1 MRRRW
6 WWVVILALVPVVMV
20 SGVLAGILID
30 REVLLD
36 NAPLEGVPAEAVD
49 DFELIAEA
57 WKLIDSVYV
66 DQDALEPPG
75 RAYGAISG
83 MVDGLGD
90 TGHSR
95 FLDPETVQ
103 AQRLITRGEFEGIG
117 AYVEM
122 RDGLVI
128 IVAPIDG
135 SPAQS
140 AGLQAGDVIIEV
152 DGESVAGL
160 PLDEVVARILGP
172 AGTEVSLTVL
182 DPVTGVA
189 SEVSIVRDNVKI
201 HDVSWERL
209 PGTTVGL
216 VRIARFSKG
225 VTDDLLQSLDAME
238 QDGVTALILDLRSN
252 PGGLF
257 VEAVGV
263 ASQFLPD
270 GNVLLERDGEGKITP
285 IPVEPGGAA
294 TDIPLV
300 VLINQGSASAA
311 EIVAGAIQDAERATL
326 VGETTFGTGTVLQE
340 FPLSDGSALLLA
352 IKEWLTPSG
361 RVIWRQGLSP
371 DIEVVSP
378 LEMVRLIPAKV
389 RDLTPEQLRESGDG
403 QLLRALDL
411 LQ

>member
-1 MRRRW
+1 
-6 WWVVILALVPVVMV
+6 
-20 SGVLAGILID
+20 
-30 REVLLD
+30 
-36 NAPLEGVPAEAVD
+36 
-49 DFELIAEA
+49 
-57 WKLIDSVYV
+57 
-66 DQDALEPPG
+66 
-75 RAYGAISG
+75 
-83 MVDGLGD
+83 
-90 TGHSR
+90 
-95 FLDPETVQ
+95 
-103 AQRLITRGEFEGIG
+103 
-117 AYVEM
+117 
-122 RDGLVI
+122 
-128 IVAPIDG
+128 
-135 SPAQS
+135 
-140 AGLQAGDVIIEV
+140 
-152 DGESVAGL
+152 
-160 PLDEVVARILGP
+160 
-172 AGTEVSLTVL
+172 
-182 DPVTGVA
+182 
-189 SEVSIVRDNVKI
+189 
-201 HDVSWERL
+201 
-209 PGTTVGL
+209 
-216 VRIARFSKG
+216 
-225 VTDDLLQSLDAME
+225 
-238 QDGVTALILDLRSN
+238 
-252 PGGLF
+252 
-257 VEAVGV
+257 V